1 MIDTRPMPPDNGM
14 STVWALI
21 IALAAALLVAAKGD
35 LVLGDPDT
43 QWHIASGRLIWET
56 GALPRVDT
64 MSHTHAGQPWIAKEW
79 LSQLLLFAAYA
90 LGGWPA
96 TFLLTAAAVAAA
108 AWIIARRVLA
118 SCPPILTMVILWA
131 TITGL
136 LLVAYARP
144 HALALPVM
152 ALFTVKLLDAA
163 EGDGTP
169 PWIALPI
176 LALWANL
183 HAAFMLGF
191 VIAALLGL
199 DALLRAAPERRA
211 RLALLW
217 VLFGLGCLIAV
228 CAHPYGAA
236 SLLIAIDLARGNESV
251 PLIKEWDRFDVFSVK
266 GPTLL
271 FPAAMIICL
280 AFAGRTAVARLAL
293 GLFLIFLA
301 FKHQRFIM
309 TLAVVAPLISA
320 PAFMNELR
328 RLAARLGLFQDL
340 DPLRSVRWRK
350 PAALATF
357 AGLAAMPIAARGLAP
372 PANIAPEAA
381 LASVPAEIRAAPL
394 YNSYDFGGFLVMRG
408 VPTFIDGRTDQLFT
422 QDFTARLARYLKAQ
436 DRESFMAF
444 VSGYGARWALVQE
457 GRRDADLFAAS
468 PEWRETYRDG
478 EARVYVRSGG

>member
-1 MIDTRPMPPDNGM
+1 M
-14 STVWALI
+14 VWALM
-21 IALAAALLVAAKGD
+21 IAVAAALMVAAKGD

-43 QWHIASGRLIWET
+43 QWHIASGRLMWET
-56 GALPRVDT
+56 GVLPRVDT

-79 LSQLLLFAAYA
+79 LSQLLLFWAYA

-96 TFLLTAAAVAAA
+96 TFLLTAVAVGAAA
-108 AWIIARRVLA
+108 GIIARRVLA
-118 SCPPILTMVILWA
+118 SCPPILTMVIMWA
-131 TITGL
+131 TTMGL
-136 LLVAYARP
+136 LLVACARP

-169 PWIALPI
+169 PWMALP
-176 LALWANL
+176 LFALWANL

-191 VIAALLGL
+191 VVAGMLGL

-217 VLFGLGCLIAV
+217 ALFGLGCLVAV
-228 CAHPYGAA
+228 CVHPYGAA

-251 PLIKEWDRFDVFSVK
+251 PLINEWNQFDLFSSM
-266 GPTLL
+266 GPSLL
-271 FPAAMIICL
+271 IPAAMIACL
-280 AFAGRTAVARLAL
+280 GVAGRAALARLAL
-293 GLFLIFLA
+293 GLFLLYLA

-320 PAFMNELR
+320 AAFMQALQA
-328 RLAARLGLFQDL
+328 LAARLKLFQDD
-340 DPLRSVRWRK
+340 DPLRSARWRV
-350 PAALATF
+350 PAALAGL
-357 AGLAAMPIAARGLAP
+357 AGLVAMPFAALGPTP

-394 YNSYDFGGFLVMRG
+394 YNSYNFGGFLVMRG

-422 QDFTARLARYLKAQ
+422 QDFMARMFRYLKGQ
-436 DRESFMAF
+436 DREGFMAF

-457 GRRDADLFAAS
+457 GHRDTDFFAAS
-468 PEWRETYRDG
+468 PEWRETYRDK
-478 EARVYVRSGG
+478 EARVYVRAGG